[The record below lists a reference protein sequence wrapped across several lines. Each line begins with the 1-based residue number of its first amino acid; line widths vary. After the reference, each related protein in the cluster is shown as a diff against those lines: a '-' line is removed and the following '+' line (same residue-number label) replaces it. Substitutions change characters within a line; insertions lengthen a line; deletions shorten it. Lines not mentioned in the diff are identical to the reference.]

1 MAKDFSFDI
10 VSDYDIAEVTN
21 AVDQTQRELMQ
32 RYDFKGT
39 SASIDFIDKEKKGL
53 NLTGDTEYQL
63 KSIIDVLQSKL
74 LKRGVSL
81 KVLDTSGQMVQG
93 GKEMRWTV
101 PFLKGLDQEKA
112 KKVTKTIRDAYPKV
126 KAQIQG
132 EEVRVSSTSKDDL
145 QGVMNLLRAADF
157 DFPLDFRNL
166 R

>member
-10 VSDYDIAEVTN
+10 VSDYDVAEVTN
-21 AVDQTQRELMQ
+21 AVDQTARELMQ

-39 SASIDFIDKEKKGL
+39 SAAIEFADKDKKSL

-63 KSIIDVLQSKL
+63 KAIVDVLQGKL
-74 LKRGVSL
+74 VKRGVSL
-81 KVLDTSGQMVQG
+81 KVLDLSQQIVQG
-93 GKEMRWTV
+93 GKEMRWSV
-101 PFLKGLDQEKA
+101 PLRKGMDQEKA
-112 KKVTKTIRDAYPKV
+112 KKVTKAIRDAYPKV
-126 KAQIQG
+126 KSQIQG

-145 QGVMNLLRAADF
+145 QGVMNLLRGADF